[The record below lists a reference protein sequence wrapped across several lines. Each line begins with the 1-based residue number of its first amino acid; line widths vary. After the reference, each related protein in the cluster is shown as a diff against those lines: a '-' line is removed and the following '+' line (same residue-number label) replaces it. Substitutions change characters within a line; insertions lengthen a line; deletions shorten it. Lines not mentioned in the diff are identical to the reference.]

1 VAVGGVL
8 GLGEDP
14 LVIYHL
20 GSDQDGSMGEV
31 PAGGL

>member
-8 GLGEDP
+8 GQVEDP

-20 GSDQDGSMGEV
+20 GSDQDGSMEEV
-31 PAGGL
+31 PAGGP

>member
-1 VAVGGVL
+1 VAVGGAL
-8 GLGEDP
+8 GLEEDP

-31 PAGGL
+31 HAGGP